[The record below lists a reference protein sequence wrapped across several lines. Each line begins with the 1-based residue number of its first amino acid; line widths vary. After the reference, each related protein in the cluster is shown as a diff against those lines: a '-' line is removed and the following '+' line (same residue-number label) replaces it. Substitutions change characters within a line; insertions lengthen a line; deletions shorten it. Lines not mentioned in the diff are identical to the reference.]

1 MLNIHLMVISFAI
14 IIVIIIIWVN
24 WIENIYYVSF
34 KVNILQNETSKIV
47 LVEIIS

>member
-1 MLNIHLMVISFAI
+1 MLNIHLMDISFAI

-24 WIENIYYVSF
+24 WISSYMCLSE
-34 KVNILQNETSKIV
+34 VNILQNETSKIV